1 MTLTNSQYD
10 AIRREYDAKQ
20 LRNRRILEERRQEVY
35 SLCPAYENAVN
46 EVSRLSVEY
55 GKKIID
61 GEPGSAEAYHKA
73 LAELI
78 DRKRNLLIHLGYP
91 TDYLDP
97 VYDCPTCQ
105 DTGYI
110 NGRKCRCFEQKVIN
124 ILFEQSNMQEILT
137 SSHFSDLSYEYYKG
151 EDLQNFKKA
160 VETSLNFIKNFTDSE
175 QNILF
180 YGEVGTGKSFLS
192 NCIANEILKQGYS
205 VVYFSATNLFNVLS
219 KSTYDQN
226 NKEMLYKTYEDLYN
240 CNLVIIDDLGTEI
253 SNSFTNSQLFSF
265 INERL
270 LHKKPIIISTNLG
283 LEEIKLRYSERIF
296 SRLTSNFTFR
306 KLSGPDIRALKTIK

>member
-10 AIRREYDAKQ
+10 TIRREYDAKQ
-20 LRNRRILEERRQEVY
+20 LKNRRILEKRKQEVY
-35 SLCPAYENAVN
+35 TKCPAYEDAVN
-46 EVSRLSVEY
+46 AISRLSLEY

-73 LAELI
+73 LAALSKKKTEL
-78 DRKRNLLIHLGYP
+78 LLQSGFP

-97 VYDCPTCQ
+97 VYDCQDCQ

-110 NGRKCRCFEQKVIN
+110 NGQKCHCFQQKIIN
-124 ILFEQSNMQEILT
+124 ILFAQSNLQEILN
-137 SSHFSDLSYEYYKG
+137 SSHFSKLSYEYYQG
-151 EDLQNFKKA
+151 EDLIHFKKA
-160 VETSLNFIKNFTDSE
+160 VDTSLNFIKDFAVNDH
-175 QNILF
+175 NILF

-192 NCIANEILKQGYS
+192 NCIAGEILKQGYS
-205 VVYFSATNLFNVLS
+205 VIYFSATNLFNMLS
-219 KSTYDQN
+219 RYSYDQN
-226 NKEMLYKTYEDLYN
+226 NKELLYKTYEDLYN
-240 CNLVIIDDLGTEI
+240 CDLVIVDDLGTEI
-253 SNSFTNSQLFSF
+253 SNNFTNSQFFSF

-270 LHKKPIIISTNLG
+270 LHRKSIIISTNLG

-296 SRLTSNFTFR
+296 SRLTSSFTFR

>member
-10 AIRREYDAKQ
+10 AIKREYDAKQ
-20 LRNRRILEERRQEVY
+20 LKNRRILEERKLEVY
-35 SLCPAYENAVN
+35 SVCPAYENAVN
-46 EVSRLSVEY
+46 EVSRLSIEY

-61 GEPGSAEAYHKA
+61 GEPGSAYAYHKA
-73 LAELI
+73 LAELTN
-78 DRKRNLLIHLGYP
+78 KKMNLLLQLGYP

-97 VYDCPTCQ
+97 VYDCPDCQ
-105 DTGYI
+105 DTGYS
-110 NGRKCRCFEQKVIN
+110 NGRKCHCFEQKIIN
-124 ILFEQSNMQEILT
+124 ILFEQSNMQEILN
-137 SSHFSDLSYEYYKG
+137 SSHFSGLSYEYYKG

-160 VETSLNFIKNFTDSE
+160 VETSLNFIKSFASSD

-192 NCIANEILKQGYS
+192 NCIAGEILKQGYS
-205 VVYFSATNLFNVLS
+205 VIYFSATNLFNMLS
-219 KSTYDQN
+219 KYSFDQN
-226 NKEMLYKTYEDLYN
+226 AKEMLYKTYEDLYN
-240 CNLVIIDDLGTEI
+240 CDLVIVDDLGTEI

-265 INERL
+265 VNERI
-270 LHKKPIIISTNLG
+270 LHQKPIIISTNLG